1 MNRNLSLLTLVLAL
15 IAVGMAVSAWSL
27 ANRAKQIALSEI
39 ELEERDALLTPVFD
53 EETSSGSYLAIF
65 EWALSH
71 SSGPAIRLE
80 SLVPVEEQD
89 GYLVT
94 LYDGAPTGSDL
105 QERVFRTESTLQ
117 EIQLHPEKIKTL
129 GQTVLADRE
138 SLDLQLESG
147 KTRFLRVGVRLHPY
161 GEKQNLLA
169 DVVLLSFKLC
179 FDNGKTRIIR
189 RGIPIQALTHLPQ

>member
-1 MNRNLSLLTLVLAL
+1 
-15 IAVGMAVSAWSL
+15 
-27 ANRAKQIALSEI
+27 
-39 ELEERDALLTPVFD
+39 LTPVFD
-53 EETSSGSYLAIF
+53 EETSSWSYLAIF

-117 EIQLHPEKIKTL
+117 EIQLHPEKSKLWDKPFWRTGSPLICNWRAEKP
-129 GQTVLADRE
+129 AFCE
-138 SLDLQLESG
+138 LESACIPTARNRIFWRCG
-147 KTRFLRVGVRLHPY
+147 FA
-161 GEKQNLLA
+161 LL
-169 DVVLLSFKLC
+169 
-179 FDNGKTRIIR
+179 
-189 RGIPIQALTHLPQ
+189 QALF